1 MIRLGANNLAFTAS
15 RPPPLRKIV
24 FQIKP
29 VPPFRLD
36 LTVWAL
42 RRCPHYRVDRWD
54 GRTYRRVLLV
64 DEQPLEVAV
73 TQTGPA
79 EAPLLRVEMSNSKP
93 HWEWASVIADLLV
106 KMLGLHLDL
115 APFYRL
121 AEQDDRLR
129 PLAQRWR
136 GLKPPQFS
144 SVFEA
149 LVNAIACQQLSLT
162 RGIHLLNRLAATY
175 GPALPGKGE
184 SWSGFPRPVDLAHL
198 APEALRD
205 LGFSR
210 NKGAALIDLARCF
223 KNCSPNLENL
233 GTLGKSEAMAR
244 LRAFKGV
251 GRWSAEYVLLRG
263 LGRWSVFPGDDVG
276 GRRLLQTW
284 LHLAEPPDY
293 QGVRRLLAGWHPY
306 GGLIYFHLLLN
317 RLAEEGH
324 LS

>member
-1 MIRLGANNLAFTAS
+1 MTESEENNLAVKAS
-15 RPPPLRKIV
+15 RLSPLRKIV

-36 LTVWAL
+36 LTVWTL
-42 RRCPHYRVDRWD
+42 RRRPHYLVDRWD

-64 DEQPLEVAV
+64 FGHPLEVAV
-73 TQTGPA
+73 TQTGPVD
-79 EAPLLRVEMSNSKP
+79 APLLQVEVSDSQP
-93 HWEWASVIADLLV
+93 HWEWASIVADLLV

-115 APFYRL
+115 GPFYRL
-121 AEQDDRLR
+121 AEPDDRLR

-136 GLKPPQFS
+136 GFKPPRFS

-149 LVNAIACQQLSLT
+149 LVNAIVCQQLSLT
-162 RGIHLLNRLAATY
+162 RGIHLLNRLAAAH
-175 GPALPGKGE
+175 GPALPGEGE
-184 SWSGFPRPVDLAHL
+184 SRPAFPRPADLADL

-205 LGFSR
+205 LGLSR

-223 KNCSPNLENL
+223 RNCRPNLENL
-233 GTLGKSEAMAR
+233 VTLGTSEAMVR

-263 LGRWSVFPGDDVG
+263 LGRWSIFPGDDVG
-276 GRRLLQTW
+276 GRRSLQVW
-284 LHLAEPPDY
+284 LQLSEPPDY
-293 QGVRRLLAGWHPY
+293 QGVRRHLALWHPY

>member
-1 MIRLGANNLAFTAS
+1 MSGLEENNLAVAAS
-15 RPPPLRKIV
+15 RPPVRKIV

-42 RRCPHYRVDRWD
+42 RRHPHNQVDRWD
-54 GRTYRRVLLV
+54 GRTYRRILLV
-64 DEQPLEVAV
+64 DEQPLEAAV
-73 TQTGPA
+73 TQTGTA
-79 EAPLLRVEMSNSKP
+79 EAPLLRVEVSNSQP
-93 HWEWASVIADLLV
+93 RWEWASIIADLLV

-149 LVNAIACQQLSLT
+149 LVNAIACRPRSLT
-162 RGIHLLNRLAATY
+162 RGIHLLNRLAATH
-175 GPALPGKGE
+175 GPAWPGEGE
-184 SWSGFPRPVDLAHL
+184 SWPGSPRPADLADL

-223 KNCSPNLENL
+223 KNCSSNLENSGEL
-233 GTLGKSEAMAR
+233 RTSEAMAR

-276 GRRLLQTW
+276 ARRSLQAW
-284 LHLAEPPDY
+284 LRLSEPPDY
-293 QGVRRLLAGWHPY
+293 QSVRRHLAPCHPY

>member
-1 MIRLGANNLAFTAS
+1 MSGLGENNLAVTAS
-15 RPPPLRKIV
+15 RPPSLGKIV

-42 RRCPHYRVDRWD
+42 RRRPHYLVDRWD
-54 GRTYRRVLLV
+54 GQTYRRVLLV
-64 DEQPLEVAV
+64 YEQPLEVAV
-73 TQTGPA
+73 TQTGPV
-79 EAPLLRVEMSNSKP
+79 EAPLLRVELNNSKP
-93 HWEWASVIADLLV
+93 HWEWASVVADLLI

-115 APFYRL
+115 APFYRR

-129 PLAQRWR
+129 PLVQRWR
-136 GLKPPQFS
+136 GLKLPRFS

-149 LVNAIACQQLSLT
+149 LVNAITCQQLSLT

-175 GPALPGKGE
+175 GPALPGEGE
-184 SWSGFPRPVDLAHL
+184 SWPGFPRPADLADL

-210 NKGAALIDLARCF
+210 NKGAALIELARCF
-223 KNCSPNLENL
+223 RNCHPNLENL
-233 GTLGKSEAMAR
+233 GFPGKSEAMAR

-263 LGRWSVFPGDDVG
+263 LGCLSVFPGDDVG
-276 GRRLLQTW
+276 ARRSLQAW
-284 LHLAEPPDY
+284 LQLSELPDY
-293 QGVRRLLAGWHPY
+293 QGVRRHLAGWHPY

>member
-1 MIRLGANNLAFTAS
+1 MIKMGVNNLAFTAS
-15 RPPPLRKIV
+15 RQPTLRKII

-42 RRCPHYRVDRWD
+42 RRRPHYLVDRWD
-54 GRTYRRVLLV
+54 GRTYRRVLLIY
-64 DEQPLEVAV
+64 EHPLEVAV
-73 TQTGPA
+73 TQTGPV
-79 EAPLLRVEMSNSKP
+79 EAPLLRVEVSNFQP
-93 HWEWASVIADLLV
+93 HWEWASIIADLLV

-121 AEQDDRLR
+121 AEQDERLR

-149 LVNAIACQQLSLT
+149 LINAIACQQLSLT

-175 GPALPGKGE
+175 GPALPGAEG
-184 SWSGFPRPVDLAHL
+184 SWPGFPRPADLADM
-198 APEALRD
+198 APEALQD

-210 NKGAALIDLARCF
+210 NKGAALIDLARSLR
-223 KNCSPNLENL
+223 NCSPSLEDSNSL
-233 GTLGKSEAMAR
+233 GASEAMTR

-276 GRRLLQTW
+276 ARRSLQAW
-284 LHLAEPPDY
+284 LQLSEPLDY
-293 QGVRRLLAGWHPY
+293 QGVRRHLAGWHPY